1 MNDYR
6 DLGLGFFGAVA
17 ALAAY
22 IGLVGACFG
31 GETLQATI
39 VTDAPAERQ
48 YVPQTG
54 DRVICND
61 FTYIIMAVPDWEL
74 WTNRISQLEAVAS
87 RRWANEHKT
96 DAGRRAW
103 HGAVVKTER
112 QAEQRQVVYTYA
124 DGYQWTEKMHGGYSR
139 PVNADRNTAT
149 NRPPQGGAAAA
160 SAQPACEAGCQAGA
174 DGEGQGA
181 RGQRHLRPR
190 RQGHQQQGGAVMRKY
205 IVIVTA
211 AMLAACCF
219 GKGLLP
225 SQVHR
230 RGLDNWQIDDILAKH
245 PTAVLRIS
253 AADWRG
259 MRYQL
264 HRFNN
269 MTNYVEEIGS
279 SNDCAKVLLRL
290 TDAKEQLTASNGV
303 LRVMVAEATA
313 RADAAEYDA
322 HTLHELQKAAKRTEK
337 NLSKVI
343 KTLEQAKKKASSDE
357 EAALYTAII
366 NILQGNDPN

>member
-1 MNDYR
+1 
-6 DLGLGFFGAVA
+6 
-17 ALAAY
+17 
-22 IGLVGACFG
+22 
-31 GETLQATI
+31 
-39 VTDAPAERQ
+39 
-48 YVPQTG
+48 
-54 DRVICND
+54 
-61 FTYIIMAVPDWEL
+61 
-74 WTNRISQLEAVAS
+74 
-87 RRWANEHKT
+87 
-96 DAGRRAW
+96 
-103 HGAVVKTER
+103 
-112 QAEQRQVVYTYA
+112 
-124 DGYQWTEKMHGGYSR
+124 
-139 PVNADRNTAT
+139 
-149 NRPPQGGAAAA
+149 
-160 SAQPACEAGCQAGA
+160 
-174 DGEGQGA
+174 
-181 RGQRHLRPR
+181 
-190 RQGHQQQGGAVMRKY
+190 MRKY

-290 TDAKEQLTASNGV
+290 TDATEQLTASNGV

-322 HTLHELQKAAKRTEK
+322 HTLHELQKSAKRTEK
-337 NLSKVI
+337 NLEKVI
-343 KTLEQAKKKASSDE
+343 KELEKAKKKASSDE

>member
-1 MNDYR
+1 
-6 DLGLGFFGAVA
+6 
-17 ALAAY
+17 
-22 IGLVGACFG
+22 
-31 GETLQATI
+31 
-39 VTDAPAERQ
+39 
-48 YVPQTG
+48 
-54 DRVICND
+54 
-61 FTYIIMAVPDWEL
+61 
-74 WTNRISQLEAVAS
+74 
-87 RRWANEHKT
+87 
-96 DAGRRAW
+96 
-103 HGAVVKTER
+103 
-112 QAEQRQVVYTYA
+112 
-124 DGYQWTEKMHGGYSR
+124 
-139 PVNADRNTAT
+139 
-149 NRPPQGGAAAA
+149 
-160 SAQPACEAGCQAGA
+160 
-174 DGEGQGA
+174 
-181 RGQRHLRPR
+181 
-190 RQGHQQQGGAVMRKY
+190 MRKY

-230 RGLDNWQIDDILAKH
+230 RGLDNWQIDDILATH

-279 SNDCAKVLLRL
+279 SKDCDKVLLRL
-290 TDAKEQLTASNGV
+290 TDATEQLTASNGV
-303 LRVMVAEATA
+303 LRVMVAEATE

-322 HTLHELQKAAKRTEK
+322 HTLHELKKAAKRTEK

-343 KTLEQAKKKASSDE
+343 KELEKAKKKASSDD

>member
-103 HGAVVKTER
+103 HGAVVKTEW

-124 DGYQWTEKMHGGYSR
+124 DGYQWMEKVQGGYRR

-149 NRPPQGGAAAA
+149 NRPPKAV
-160 SAQPACEAGCQAGA
+160 QP
-174 DGEGQGA
+174 
-181 RGQRHLRPR
+181 PR
-190 RQGHQQQGGAVMRKY
+190 RPN
-205 IVIVTA
+205 
-211 AMLAACCF
+211 
-219 GKGLLP
+219 LP
-225 SQVHR
+225 
-230 RGLDNWQIDDILAKH
+230 AK
-245 PTAVLRIS
+245 L
-253 AADWRG
+253 
-259 MRYQL
+259 
-264 HRFNN
+264 
-269 MTNYVEEIGS
+269 
-279 SNDCAKVLLRL
+279 
-290 TDAKEQLTASNGV
+290 
-303 LRVMVAEATA
+303 
-313 RADAAEYDA
+313 
-322 HTLHELQKAAKRTEK
+322 AAKRERMEK
-337 NLSKVI
+337 VKVREVNATFGPGGKVI
-343 KTLEQAKKKASSDE
+343 SSKE
-357 EAALYTAII
+357 V
-366 NILQGNDPN
+366 Q